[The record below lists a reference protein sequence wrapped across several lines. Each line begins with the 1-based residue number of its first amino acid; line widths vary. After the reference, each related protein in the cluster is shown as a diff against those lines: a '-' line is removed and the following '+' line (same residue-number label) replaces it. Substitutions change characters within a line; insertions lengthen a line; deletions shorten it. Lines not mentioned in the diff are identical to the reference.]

1 MNLDF
6 KNCNL
11 RKNLDLRKVVETTKI
26 LVHKLF
32 DLRKVFVRPIVR
44 FKKEFFFQKCLFSQ
58 FEAKSLT
65 FVPNLRFIINI

>member
-1 MNLDF
+1 MNLDL

-26 LVHKLF
+26 LVYKLF

-44 FKKEFFFQKCLFSQ
+44 FKKEFFSKM
-58 FEAKSLT
+58 
-65 FVPNLRFIINI
+65 FVFTI

>member
-11 RKNLDLRKVVETTKI
+11 RKNLDLRKVVETTKF

-44 FKKEFFFQKCLFSQ
+44 FKKDLFS
-58 FEAKSLT
+58 KM
-65 FVPNLRFIINI
+65 FVFTI